1 MYEDRTI
8 AGYAVRAR
16 SGANWASAWSP
27 APETP
32 DGRPLTPGHLFAPDD
47 TSPPQGDRLL
57 IATAPFD
64 SAQLLDDCGF
74 APRPI

>member
-47 TSPPQGDRLL
+47 TSPPKVTGY
-57 IATAPFD
+57 
-64 SAQLLDDCGF
+64 
-74 APRPI
+74 